1 MLQLKNEKEI
11 KKILEASQILAE
23 VLYACADLAE
33 PGITTGELDDFVRNS
48 IVRRGAKPAF
58 LGYMNY
64 PASLC
69 ISINNEVIHGIP
81 GRRKLKEGDI
91 AGLDVGIELDGYF
104 SDAAIT
110 IGVGRISAERERLL
124 KATRQCL
131 EKAIEQATAGN
142 RVSDIG
148 RAVYNH
154 ARANNYDVVRQYCGH
169 GVGFSQHEDPQV
181 PNYLSTGPNP
191 RLRPGM
197 VIAIEPMLNQGGWQ
211 VEVMEDDW
219 TVVTADGLDSA
230 HFEHTIAI
238 FKDRTEILTSF
249 NS

>member
-1 MLQLKNEKEI
+1 MLQRKNEKEI
-11 KKILEASQILAE
+11 AKILEASQILAE
-23 VLYACADLAE
+23 VLLACGDLAE
-33 PGITTGELDDFVRNS
+33 PGITTGELDDFIRNS
-48 IVRRGAKPAF
+48 IIRRGAKPAF

-104 SDAAIT
+104 SDTAIT
-110 IGVGRISAERERLL
+110 VGVGRISAERERLL
-124 KATRQCL
+124 KVTVQCL

-142 RVSDIG
+142 RVSDIS

-154 ARANNYDVVRQYCGH
+154 ARSNNYDVVRQYCGH

-197 VIAIEPMLNQGGWQ
+197 VIAIEPMINQGGWQ
-211 VEVMEDDW
+211 VEVLEDDW

-249 NS
+249 KQ

>member
-1 MLQLKNEKEI
+1 MLQLKSRKEI
-11 KKILEASQILAE
+11 AKILEASEILAE
-23 VLYACADLAE
+23 ILCVCGDLAE
-33 PGITTGELDDFVRNS
+33 PGITTGELDDFVRDS
-48 IVRRGAKPAF
+48 IIRRGAKPAF

-81 GRRKLKEGDI
+81 GPRKLQEGDI
-91 AGLDVGIELDGYF
+91 VGLDVGIELHGYF
-104 SDAAIT
+104 SDTAIT
-110 IGVGRISAERERLL
+110 IGIGRISAERERLL
-124 KATRQCL
+124 KVTEQCL

-142 RVSDIG
+142 RVSDIS
-148 RAVYNH
+148 RVVYDN

-197 VIAIEPMLNQGGWQ
+197 VIAIEPMINQGSWQ
-211 VEVMEDDW
+211 VEVLEDDW

-249 NS
+249 KR

>member
-11 KKILEASQILAE
+11 NKILEASQILAE
-23 VLYACADLAE
+23 ILHACGDLAE

-48 IVRRGAKPAF
+48 IIRRGAKPAF

-104 SDAAIT
+104 SDTAIT
-110 IGVGRISAERERLL
+110 IGVGRISAEREKLL
-124 KATRQCL
+124 KVTRQCL

-148 RAVYNH
+148 RAVYDH

-181 PNYLSTGPNP
+181 PNYLSTGQNP

>member
-1 MLQLKNEKEI
+1 MLQLKSEKEI
-11 KKILEASQILAE
+11 AKILAASQILAE
-23 VLYACADLAE
+23 ILQACGDLVE
-33 PGITTGELDDFVRNS
+33 PGITTGELDDFIRNS
-48 IVRRGAKPAF
+48 ITRRGAKPAF
-58 LGYMNY
+58 LGYLNY

-81 GRRKLKEGDI
+81 GRRKLQEGDI
-91 AGLDVGIELDGYF
+91 AGLDVGIEFDGYF
-104 SDAAIT
+104 SDTAIT
-110 IGVGRISAERERLL
+110 IGVGRISTERERLL
-124 KATRQCL
+124 KVTEQCL

-142 RVSDIG
+142 RVSDIS
-148 RAVYNH
+148 RAVYDH

-197 VIAIEPMLNQGGWQ
+197 VIAIEPMINQGGWQ
-211 VEVMEDDW
+211 IEVLEDDW

-238 FKDRTEILTSF
+238 FKDRTEVLTSF
-249 NS
+249 KS

>member
-1 MLQLKNEKEI
+1 MLQLKNEQEI
-11 KKILEASQILAE
+11 AKILKASQILVE
-23 VLYACADLAE
+23 VLQACEDLAE
-33 PGITTGELDDFVRNS
+33 PGITTGELDYFVKNS
-48 IVRRGAKPAF
+48 IIRRGAKPAF

-81 GRRKLKEGDI
+81 GRRKLQEGDI
-91 AGLDVGIELDGYF
+91 VGLDVGIELDGYF
-104 SDAAIT
+104 SDTAIT
-110 IGVGRISAERERLL
+110 IGVGRISVERARLL
-124 KATRQCL
+124 KVTEQCL
-131 EKAIEQATAGN
+131 EKAIEQAIAGN
-142 RVSDIG
+142 RVSDIS
-148 RAVYNH
+148 RTVYDH

-197 VIAIEPMLNQGGWQ
+197 VIAIEPMINQGGWQ
-211 VEVMEDDW
+211 VEVLKDDW

-249 NS
+249 KR

>member
-11 KKILEASQILAE
+11 GLILKASQILAE
-23 VLYACADLAE
+23 VLENCKNLAE
-33 PGITTGELDDFVRNS
+33 PGITTGELDNFVRNS
-48 IVRRGAKPAF
+48 IIRHGAKPSF

-69 ISINNEVIHGIP
+69 VSINNEVIHGIP

-91 AGLDVGIELDGYF
+91 VGLDVGIDLNGYF
-104 SDAAIT
+104 SDTAIT
-110 IGVGRISAERERLL
+110 IGIGRISVERERLL
-124 KATRQCL
+124 KVTEQCL

-142 RVSDIG
+142 RVSDIS
-148 RAVYNH
+148 RAVFGH

-181 PNYLSTGPNP
+181 PNYISKGPNP
-191 RLRPGM
+191 RLKPGM
-197 VIAIEPMLNQGGWQ
+197 VIAIEPMLNQGSWQ
-211 VEVMEDDW
+211 VDVLEDDW
-219 TVVTADGLDSA
+219 TVVTADGMDSA

-238 FKDRTEILTSF
+238 SENHTEILTSF
-249 NS
+249 KK

>member
-1 MLQLKNEKEI
+1 MLQLKSEKEI

-23 VLYACADLAE
+23 ILHACGDLAA
-33 PGITTGELDDFVRNS
+33 PGITTGELDNFVRNS
-48 IVRRGAKPAF
+48 IIRRGAKPAF

-104 SDAAIT
+104 SDTAIT

-124 KATRQCL
+124 KVTRQCL

-197 VIAIEPMLNQGGWQ
+197 VIAIEPMINQGGWQ

-238 FKDRTEILTSF
+238 FKDRTETLTSF

>member
-1 MLQLKNEKEI
+1 MLRLKSEKEI
-11 KKILEASQILAE
+11 AKILEASQILAE
-23 VLYACADLAE
+23 ILHMCGNLAE

-48 IVRRGAKPAF
+48 IIRRGGKPAF

-91 AGLDVGIELDGYF
+91 AGLDVGIELNGYF
-104 SDAAIT
+104 SDTAIT
-110 IGVGRISAERERLL
+110 IGVGKISAEREKLL
-124 KATRQCL
+124 KVTEQCL
-131 EKAIEQATAGN
+131 EKAIEQAIAGN

-148 RAVYNH
+148 RVVYNN

-181 PNYLSTGPNP
+181 PNYLSSGPNP

-197 VIAIEPMLNQGGWQ
+197 VIAIEPMINQGGWQ
-211 VEVMEDDW
+211 VDVLEDDW

-249 NS
+249 KK